1 MVTRFRSALAAAIAL
16 ICTAFIVVAG
26 ASAPATASATGDLA
40 TDLATLIAD
49 PALRGAEV
57 GLVVRD
63 ADTGATVFDNGG
75 GQQLLPASNAKLLT
89 STAALDVLGPDYKFS
104 TSVLADGRRTGPV
117 QNGDLYLKG
126 TGDPTM
132 LGPDYDALAA
142 KVAARGVRL
151 VHGDLVADDTWFDS
165 TRLGTGW
172 SWDDEPYYYS
182 GQISA
187 LTMAPDT
194 DYDAGSV
201 IVTITPA
208 KAGKAPK
215 LTVTPDNGTLKI
227 VNTATTGAAGSD
239 TSVSVDRDHGT
250 NTIRVTGTI
259 AADADPDEE
268 WVTVWN
274 PTAYVAQLF
283 RNALARHGVHVLGKT
298 EFRATP
304 AGAKA
309 VTSHE
314 SMPLSRLLT
323 PFLKLSNNMHAEILT
338 KAIGRAKSG
347 EGSWDAGI
355 AGIKADLPS
364 LGLDPAALRLVDG
377 SGLSR
382 MDSVTAAEL
391 CDLLR
396 AARSKPWFD
405 AWYQALPIAG
415 NPDRAI
421 GGTLR
426 NRMKNTAAANNL
438 HGKTGSLTGVS
449 SLSGYVTAANGEHFV
464 FSMLSNNYLGGAPTG
479 IQDAVGVRLAENG
492 GPTTDLAPARPA
504 APKVG
509 DRRADLECSWTHSC

>member
-1 MVTRFRSALAAAIAL
+1 MFRFRSALAASVAL
-16 ICTAFIVVAG
+16 ISTAFIVVAG
-26 ASAPATASATGDLA
+26 ASAPAGASAAGDLPQ
-40 TDLATLIAD
+40 DLAALLAN
-49 PALRGAEV
+49 PALKGAEV
-57 GLVVRD
+57 ALVVRD
-63 ADTGATVFDNGG
+63 ADTGTALFDSGG
-75 GQQLLPASNAKLLT
+75 GQQLLPASNEKLLT
-89 STAALDVLGPDYKFS
+89 SAAALDVLGPDYRFT
-104 TSVLADGRRTGPV
+104 TSAATQD
-117 QNGDLYLKG
+117 GDLYLKG

-142 KVAARGVRL
+142 QVAASGVRL
-151 VHGDLVADDTWFDS
+151 VRGDLVADDTWFDS

-187 LTMAPDT
+187 LTMSPDT

-201 IVTITPA
+201 IVTITPG
-208 KAGKAPK
+208 KVGKAPK

-239 TSVSVDRDHGT
+239 TSVNVDRDHGV
-250 NTIRVTGTI
+250 NTIRVSGTI

-268 WVTVWN
+268 WVTVWD

-283 RNALARHGVHVLGKT
+283 RNALARHGVHVLGRT

-304 AGAKA
+304 AGAKTVA
-309 VTSHE
+309 SHQ
-314 SMPLSRLLT
+314 SMPLSQLLT

-347 EGSWDAGI
+347 QGSWDAGI

-364 LGLDPAALRLVDG
+364 LGMDPKALRMNDG

-382 MDSVTAAEL
+382 MDSLTADEL
-391 CDLLR
+391 CDLLT
-396 AARSKPWFD
+396 AARGKPWFD
-405 AWYQALPIAG
+405 VWYQALPIAG
-415 NPDRAI
+415 NPDRMV

-426 NRMKNTAAANNL
+426 NRMRNTAAANNL

-449 SLSGYVTAANGEHFV
+449 SLSGYVTAANGQHLV
-464 FSMLSNNYLGGAPTG
+464 FSMLSNNYLGGAPTS

-492 GPTTDLAPARPA
+492 GTVTHLIPATPARTGNP
-504 APKVG
+504 
-509 DRRADLECSWTHSC
+509 DADLECSWTHSC

>member
-1 MVTRFRSALAAAIAL
+1 MVTRFRSALAASVAL
-16 ICTAFIVVAG
+16 ISTAFIVVAG
-26 ASAPATASATGDLA
+26 ASAPATASAAGDLP
-40 TDLATLIAD
+40 TDLAALLAN
-49 PALRGAEV
+49 PALKGAEV
-57 GLVVRD
+57 ALVVRD
-63 ADTGATVFDNGG
+63 ADTGATLFDSGG
-75 GQQLLPASNAKLLT
+75 GQQLLPASNEKLFT
-89 STAALDVLGPDYKFS
+89 STAALDLLGPDFRFT
-104 TSVLADGRRTGPV
+104 TSVATL
-117 QNGDLYLKG
+117 NGDLYLKG

-132 LGPDYDALAA
+132 LGTDYDALAA
-142 KVAARGVRL
+142 QVAKSGVRF
-151 VHGDLVADDTWFDS
+151 VRGDLVADDTWFDR
-165 TRLGTGW
+165 TRLGSGW

-201 IVTITPA
+201 IVTITPG

-215 LTVTPDNGTLKI
+215 LAVTPDNGKLKI

-239 TSVSVDRDHGT
+239 TSVSVDRDHGG
-250 NTIRVTGTI
+250 NTIRVSGTI

-268 WVTVWN
+268 WVTVWD

-283 RNALARHGVHVLGKT
+283 RNALARHGVHVLGHT

-304 AGAKA
+304 AKAKPVA
-309 VTSHE
+309 SHQ
-314 SMPLSRLLT
+314 SMPLSQLLT

-347 EGSWDAGI
+347 QGSWDAGI
-355 AGIKADLPS
+355 TAIKADLPS
-364 LGLDPAALRLVDG
+364 MGVDPAALRMNDG

-382 MDSVTAAEL
+382 MDSLTADEL

-396 AARSKPWFD
+396 AAQSKPWFQ

-415 NPDRAI
+415 NPDRMV

-426 NRMKNTAAANNL
+426 NRMRDTAAANNL

-449 SLSGYVTAANGEHFV
+449 SLSGYVTAANGEHLV
-464 FSMLSNNYLGGAPTG
+464 FAMLSNNYLGGAPTS
-479 IQDAVGVRLAENG
+479 IQDAIGVRLAENG
-492 GPTTDLAPARPA
+492 GTVTHLIPRAPA
-504 APKVG
+504 KVG
-509 DRRADLECSWTHSC
+509 NADLECSWTHSC